1 MSQFEILESTS
12 RAVIKVIGVGG
23 GGNNAVEHM
32 LKSNLDGVNFVCA
45 NTDAQVLAD
54 SKVQTTLQFGDGITN
69 GLGAGADPNVGRQA
83 AVEDRERIRAVVKG
97 SDMIFVTA
105 GMGGGTGTGATPV
118 IAEIAKEEGIL
129 VVAVVTKPF
138 KFEGPTRVK
147 LAEAGIQD
155 LAQHVDSLIT
165 IPNDKLISVL
175 GEDTSFLNAFSA
187 ANDVLLNAVKG
198 ISEIINCRGLMNVD
212 FADVRTVM
220 SEMGMAMMG
229 SGLARGEARAEE
241 AAEAAISSPL
251 MEDINIQGAKGVLV
265 NVTAGENLSLI
276 EFHKVG
282 NTIQK
287 FASENAT
294 IVIGTVID
302 NELDEEIRVTVVAT
316 GLEAERANVDPSSQL
331 NPIRTDR
338 RTRSQNIEQTTNDQP
353 TEPEQG
359 VLDIP
364 AFLRRQAD

>member
-1 MSQFEILESTS
+1 MPQFEILESTS

-105 GMGGGTGTGATPV
+105 GMGGGTGTGAAPV

-138 KFEGPTRVK
+138 SFEGPTRVK

-155 LAQHVDSLIT
+155 LAKHVDSLIT
-165 IPNDKLISVL
+165 IPNEKLIDVL

-198 ISEIINCRGLMNVD
+198 IAEIINCRGLINVD

-229 SGLARGEARAEE
+229 SGLASGEDRAED
-241 AAEAAISSPL
+241 AAETAISSPL
-251 MEDINIQGAKGVLV
+251 MEDINIEGAKGVLV
-265 NVTAGENLSLI
+265 NVTAGENLTLQ

-282 NTIQK
+282 TIVK
-287 FASENAT
+287 NLASEDAT

-302 NELDEEIRVTVVAT
+302 PELDDGMRVTVVAT
-316 GLEAERANVDPSSQL
+316 GLGARNDNVEAPSTL
-331 NPIRTDR
+331 NPVRTDR
-338 RTRSQNIEQTTNDQP
+338 RSRGQNVDQRTNDQP
-353 TEPEQG
+353 SEPEQG